1 MGSDILK
8 IYIDGSAYKNPG
20 HSGGIAGII
29 SYPDCLDSEPKI
41 IFYEGYKQTTNN
53 RMELL
58 ACIKVYEY
66 IKKNFDKLKKIE
78 INQIKIFTDSEY
90 VYQNQNNAVYWRQ
103 NKWRNKEGRPI
114 ENPDLWKKF
123 IAVRLNIRFPI
134 EIQWIPGKSN
144 AILKKVDKLAKKSAK
159 TPRNIDFGYRP
170 GKVFRTKVLGGAPV
184 LFPANSQEIVIR
196 IYRKAFL
203 NTSAKK
209 EYKITFDLFSKEEN
223 NYTEKCFIY
232 TSPIIERKLKRSHCY
247 KVKLN
252 NNSNYPII
260 IKVLKEIK

>member
-1 MGSDILK
+1 MGPNILE

-20 HSGGIAGII
+20 HSGGVAGII
-29 SYPDCLDSEPKI
+29 NYPDCLDLEPKI
-41 IFYEGYKQTTNN
+41 IFCEGYKQTTNN

-66 IKKNFDKLKKIE
+66 IKKNFDKLKKE

-103 NKWRNKEGRPI
+103 NKWRNREGRPI

-123 IAVRLNIRFPI
+123 IAVRLNIRFPT
-134 EIQWIPGKSN
+134 EIKWALGKSN
-144 AILKKVDKLAKKSAK
+144 IILKKVDKLAKKAAK
-159 TPRNIDFGYRP
+159 SPRYIDFGYRP
-170 GKVFRTKVLGGAPV
+170 GKVFRTKVLNGTPR
-184 LFPANSQEIVIR
+184 LFPANSQEIIIR

-203 NTSAKK
+203 NASAKK
-209 EYKITFDLFSKEEN
+209 EYKIIFDLFSKEES
-223 NYTEKCFIY
+223 NYTEKCFVY
-232 TSPIIERKLKRSHCY
+232 TSPIIERELKRSHCY

-252 NNSNYPII
+252 NSPKYPII
-260 IKVLKEIK
+260 IEVLEEIK